1 MNGDDIRFATV
12 QKGRGAPTNGT
23 SRRFALPERVVDGD
37 WIDHCRTTD
46 AAPPRDQTQV
56 QEERPRSILTF
67 NKSPDLPFDRSIN
80 AYRGCEHGCV
90 YCFARPTHA
99 YHDLSPGLDF
109 ETKLFAKPNAG
120 ELLRA
125 TLAKPSYR
133 PAPIAIGTNTDPYQ
147 PIEGRYRITRDIL
160 NIMDETSHPIG
171 ITTKS
176 NRVVDDIDVLA
187 RLAERRLTAVSISV
201 TTLDA
206 RVARLLEPRAPTP
219 SKRLDAVARLAK
231 AGIRTHVNIAPV
243 IPALT
248 DHEVE
253 NIVVAVAD
261 AGGQSVTAV
270 PLRLPY
276 EVAPLFEEW
285 LEAHYSDR
293 KEKVLNILA
302 SMRHGKRNDPD
313 FYSRMKGSG
322 PWAQLLH
329 RRVAIA
335 SRKRSMGAAKFA
347 LRTDLFQRPDADA
360 RQPDLFRQPS
370 EPASR

>member
-206 RVARLLEPRAPTP
+206 HVARLLEPRAPTP

-231 AGIRTHVNIAPV
+231 TGIRTHVNIAPV

-253 NIVVAVAD
+253 NIVAAVAD
-261 AGGQSVTAV
+261 AGAQSVTAV

-285 LEAHYSDR
+285 LEVHYPDR

-335 SRKRSMGAAKFA
+335 SRKHGMGAAKFA
-347 LRTDLFQRPDADA
+347 LRTDLFQQPSADP